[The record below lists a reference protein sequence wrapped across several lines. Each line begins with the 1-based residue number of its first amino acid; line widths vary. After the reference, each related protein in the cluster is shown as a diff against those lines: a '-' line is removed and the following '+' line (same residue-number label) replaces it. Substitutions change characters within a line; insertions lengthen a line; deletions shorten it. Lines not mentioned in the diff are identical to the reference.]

1 MKGRS
6 LSSLPSVTPETGE
19 PVSVTPVTLAV
30 LSASRR
36 KRNFRL
42 SLILFS

>member
-6 LSSLPSVTPETGE
+6 LSSLLVVTPVTGE

-30 LSASRR
+30 LSASMR